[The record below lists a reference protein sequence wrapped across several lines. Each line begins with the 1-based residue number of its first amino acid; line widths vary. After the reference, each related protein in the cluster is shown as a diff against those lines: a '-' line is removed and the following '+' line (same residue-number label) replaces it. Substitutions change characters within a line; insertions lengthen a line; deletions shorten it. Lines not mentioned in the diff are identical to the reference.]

1 MPLNAAH
8 EGYEYQDL
16 LTSYFILKE
25 ILDENDSSFKI
36 DTKEYPNDKIDD
48 LTITNSVG
56 IFKKQIKY
64 SNEKTNQQLQK
75 KFLSSETA
83 YQLHL
88 DALFH
93 SWNNYPN
100 KIKLGGFLFPGNYY
114 CLPVYTSETRLY
126 SMKIQVPDNMSL
138 VGDTFYVDNI
148 CKGIST
154 IWNYSELNLDL
165 TFGVGDISRYYFGCL
180 DNVMISKILT
190 DSEISL
196 LFGNQ
201 GSEITPK
208 RGGNP
213 FAILGRDNIYNLW
226 KFDEGRG
233 LTAHDAVGGND
244 GTLIGGATLPI
255 WRKW

>member
-1 MPLNAAH
+1 MKLGLGLGLQKTGKKEYYLEFDGADDKVTLNSNPI
-8 EGYEYQDL
+8 QDNYAI
-16 LTSYFILKE
+16 SFWAKSNEE
-25 ILDENDSSFKI
+25 IGSGHNTIIGRFQDNNNRWYLSFPYNNDSDSKLVAVKDGNFHLSLKI
-36 DTKEYPNDKIDD
+36 LNE
-48 LTITNSVG
+48 VG
-56 IFKKQIKY
+56 LIWHFIVI
-64 SNEKTNQQLQK
+64 N
-75 KFLSSETA
+75 
-83 YQLHL
+83 
-88 DALFH
+88 
-93 SWNNYPN
+93 
-100 KIKLGGFLFPGNYY
+100 I
-114 CLPVYTSETRLY
+114 
-126 SMKIQVPDNMSL
+126 I
-138 VGDTFYVDNI
+138 GDQWTFYVDNI